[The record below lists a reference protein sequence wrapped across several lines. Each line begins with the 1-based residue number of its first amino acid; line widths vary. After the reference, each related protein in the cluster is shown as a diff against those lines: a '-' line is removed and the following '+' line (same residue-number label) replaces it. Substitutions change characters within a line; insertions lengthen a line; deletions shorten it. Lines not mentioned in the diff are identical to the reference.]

1 MNMVSPVALDK
12 SVLVLN
18 ASYEPLNVCTG
29 RRAIVLILKN
39 KAMALS
45 RQVIRLVTYVKL
57 PFSKINSKKPSRTL
71 IMKRD
76 GFTCQYCGA
85 DRNLTIDHVIPQSR
99 GGKDTWENLVAC
111 CYSCNNTKDDRT
123 PEEWGVELLNRP
135 RPPFS
140 RFLLTLNDCTVA
152 EWREYLFV

>member
-1 MNMVSPVALDK
+1 MTSPVALDK

-39 KAMALS
+39 KARALS
-45 RQVIRLVTYVKL
+45 RQVIRLVNYVKL
-57 PFSKINSKKPSRTL
+57 PFSKINSKKPSRSL

-76 GFTCQYCGA
+76 GFTCQYCGT

-99 GGKDTWENLVAC
+99 GGKDTWENLTTC

-135 RPPFS
+135 RAPFS
-140 RFLLTLNDCTVA
+140 RFLLTLNNCTVS

>member
-1 MNMVSPVALDK
+1 MVSPVALDK

-45 RQVIRLVTYVKL
+45 RQVIRLVNYVKL

-99 GGKDTWENLVAC
+99 GGKDTWENLVTC

-140 RFLLTLNDCTVA
+140 RFLLTLNNCTVA